1 MIWFNF
7 VTPCKWPRFFF
18 QNSARIVEK
27 FGSHRLCLIRNE
39 IKYKLLMIIFVSGQ
53 KKQMPT
59 DFFKHLSRIQIT
71 KAAIVD
77 FVFLGP
83 SQNPQLHYSEV
94 NLPNEI
100 DVFTS
105 DEQRCFSQERVYWP
119 PDGSC
124 YPLLQQGPC
133 RIGEWLVVSETI
145 SSRLVSFNSLIC
157 KSKFMKRKYSWHF
170 SYYYWENL
178 FDQNLKFKNKIHTYA
193 RF

>member
-1 MIWFNF
+1 MFRVRKNRCPPIFSSIWAEF
-7 VTPCKWPRFFF
+7 R
-18 QNSARIVEK
+18 S
-27 FGSHRLCLIRNE
+27 
-39 IKYKLLMIIFVSGQ
+39 Q
-53 KKQMPT
+53 KQLT
-59 DFFKHLSRIQIT
+59 S
-71 KAAIVD
+71 AIVD

-119 PDGSC
+119 PDSNC

-157 KSKFMKRKYSWHF
+157 KSKFMKRKLIIL
-170 SYYYWENL
+170 L
-178 FDQNLKFKNKIHTYA
+178 FREFIWSKFEIQKQNTYA

>member
-1 MIWFNF
+1 MFRVRKNRCPPTFSSIWAEF
-7 VTPCKWPRFFF
+7 R
-18 QNSARIVEK
+18 S
-27 FGSHRLCLIRNE
+27 
-39 IKYKLLMIIFVSGQ
+39 Q
-53 KKQMPT
+53 KQLT
-59 DFFKHLSRIQIT
+59 S
-71 KAAIVD
+71 AIVD

-119 PDGSC
+119 PDGNC

-157 KSKFMKRKYSWHF
+157 KSKFMKRKYSWHL
-170 SYYYWENL
+170 SYYYLENL
-178 FDQNLKFKNKIHTYA
+178 FDQNLKFKNKIHTHDFNECYQIYWPKNYV
-193 RF
+193 